1 MSDIVY
7 VVVTLA
13 TMVTKFCTRHYIK
26 QGRHVSQISLRHL
39 VTLPILV
46 SSSDGPRHNYMLLS
60 MSPSCQISTC
70 MSNMSVLR
78 DDVFNLCKSN

>member
-13 TMVTKFCTRHYIK
+13 TMVTRFGTRHYIK
-26 QGRHVSQISLRHL
+26 QGRHVSQISLRYL

-60 MSPSCQISTC
+60 MSKT
-70 MSNMSVLR
+70 
-78 DDVFNLCKSN
+78 VFSDIYLYV